1 VIQVAEVIPGKRRSP
16 SSKLTVCRRPAEVG
30 RDVNESNLAAER
42 TSERVD
48 HRLVC
53 GNIGHACLSFQ
64 ELVG

>member
-1 VIQVAEVIPGKRRSP
+1 
-16 SSKLTVCRRPAEVG
+16 VG